1 MVVGSK
7 YVYFVTMIPLEWN
20 LGQELCQSLC
30 FSVKIN
36 RNTYDVV
43 MRSLFLFSIIR
54 KSTIN
59 KLCKVNFR
67 EEEEEFTTATVE
79 KGVVGGLMLLTY
91 SR

>member
-7 YVYFVTMIPLEWN
+7 YIYFVTMIPLEWN
-20 LGQELCQSLC
+20 LGQELCQPLC

-43 MRSLFLFSIIR
+43 MRSLFLFSIIC

-67 EEEEEFTTATVE
+67 EEE
-79 KGVVGGLMLLTY
+79 
-91 SR
+91 